1 MAIPPREAVEEVAT
15 TEGSTEAEAVV
26 DVVEGATKTVAEEV
40 AVAEVTEAAT
50 TSGIVA
56 VIGAGADGPTTEI
69 VMEAIAVEGGTGV
82 HLRCTH
88 RAMGPPASPRAAP
101 RAFRRHPAMGPA
113 SRQALLGMAPLLDMV
128 RRLATAHTW
137 AGRRLLATD
146 TGRPAS
152 VRRRRPAMGDPQATR
167 PAGVDPRAAHPA
179 GAPRREACQAP
190 RPVCRRWEACPAEL
204 RECHQV
210 QLVAPQRLLVTG
222 SRVSLRRHLAIRKP
236 RATRNTSRR
245 PRLLQE
251 GCQHPQAEP
260 CRRRRSS
267 RPPLKVSIPRSLH
280 HPSPGDPCRMGWT
293 AC

>member
-26 DVVEGATKTVAEEV
+26 DVVEGAVAEEV

-113 SRQALLGMAPLLDMV
+113 SRQALLGMAPLLDMG

-137 AGRRLLATD
+137 AGRRLPATD
-146 TGRPAS
+146 TVRPAS

-167 PAGVDPRAAHPA
+167 PAGVDPRVAHPA

-210 QLVAPQRLLVTG
+210 QLVAPQRRLATG

-236 RATRNTSRR
+236 RATRNTPRR
-245 PRLLQE
+245 PRLLRE
-251 GCQHPQAEP
+251 GRHRPRVEP
-260 CRRRRSS
+260 RRRRRSS

-280 HPSPGDPCRMGWT
+280 RPSPGDPCRMGWT